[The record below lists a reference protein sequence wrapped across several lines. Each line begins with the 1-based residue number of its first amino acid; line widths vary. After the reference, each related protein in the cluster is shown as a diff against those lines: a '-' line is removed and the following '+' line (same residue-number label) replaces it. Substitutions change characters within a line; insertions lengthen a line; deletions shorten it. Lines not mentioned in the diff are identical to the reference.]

1 MGPSRLLRGCISG
14 NVGYKRGVTHRWNH
28 FKTMAGAMHK
38 WTEQDTLTL
47 IKVRVQNDNLF
58 TGRRHTAKKAL
69 EEILKALILTQIG
82 KKWDSLKRKYKE
94 LRCPPTG
101 SGTDRGEATAATWP
115 YFTAMHE
122 AIGGRPSID
131 PPTLMDSATAA
142 LASGS
147 GSTYT
152 EAVQSQATVE
162 DEEATESGLDSQED
176 VEPSTSAGPPPR
188 QKKKSA
194 LLQFLEAEAV
204 KEEDRF
210 NRQQAASEEASAKFL
225 KLFEEVVSKE

>member
-1 MGPSRLLRGCISG
+1 
-14 NVGYKRGVTHRWNH
+14 
-28 FKTMAGAMHK
+28 MHK

-47 IKVRVQNDNLF
+47 IKVRVEKDNPF
-58 TGRRHTAKKAL
+58 TGRRHTAKKAW
-69 EEILKALILTQIG
+69 EEILKALGLGGSVTPTQIG
-82 KKWDSLKRKYKE
+82 KKWDNLKRKYKE

-142 LASGS
+142 VASGS
-147 GSTYT
+147 GSTST

-162 DEEATESGLDSQED
+162 DEEATESGSDSQEC
-176 VEPSTSAGPPPR
+176 VEPSTSAAPPPR
-188 QKKKSA
+188 KKRKAPYYSSW
-194 LLQFLEAEAV
+194 
-204 KEEDRF
+204 
-210 NRQQAASEEASAKFL
+210 RQRRSRRRTASTAFRQPRRKPPPNSSSSL
-225 KLFEEVVSKE
+225 RN